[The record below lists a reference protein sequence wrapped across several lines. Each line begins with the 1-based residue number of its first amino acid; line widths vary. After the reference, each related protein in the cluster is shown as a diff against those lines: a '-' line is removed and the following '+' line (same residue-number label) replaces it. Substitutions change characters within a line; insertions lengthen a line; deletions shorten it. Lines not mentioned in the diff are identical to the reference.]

1 MSASGKVGGDALEH
15 ARSQL
20 GEALSELRAAGAIEE
35 TIMEARPAWFLP
47 FRIVVGQSRTSPGD
61 ANFIWVIGGKV
72 PIDCLPSNVAAT
84 ARDAARH
91 FSLKWQLDSERLVGE
106 EAANLIKIAEY
117 LYSIVD
123 NDDYWN

>member
-1 MSASGKVGGDALEH
+1 MSTSGKVGGDALEH

-72 PIDCLPSNVAAT
+72 PIDC
-84 ARDAARH
+84 
-91 FSLKWQLDSERLVGE
+91 E

>member
-1 MSASGKVGGDALEH
+1 MSAADNGGSDALEC

-20 GEALSELRAAGAIEE
+20 GEALSELSAAGVIED
-35 TIMEARPAWFLP
+35 TVMEARPAWILP
-47 FRIVVGQSRTSPGD
+47 FKIVVGQSRAGSGD
-61 ANFIWVIGGKV
+61 ANPVWIIGGEV
-72 PIDCLPSNVAAT
+72 PADYLPAAVAAT

-106 EAANLIKIAEY
+106 ESANLVKIAEY

-123 NDDYWN
+123 NDDFWN

>member
-20 GEALSELRAAGAIEE
+20 GEALSELSAAGVIED
-35 TIMEARPAWFLP
+35 TLMEARPAWILP
-47 FRIVVGQSRTSPGD
+47 FKIVVGQSRTSSGD
-61 ANFIWVIGGKV
+61 ANPIWVIGGKG
-72 PIDCLPSNVAAT
+72 PADYLPLAVAPT

-91 FSLKWQLDSERLVGE
+91 VSLKWQLDSERLVGE
-106 EAANLIKIAEY
+106 ESANLVRIAEY

>member
-1 MSASGKVGGDALEH
+1 MSASDDAGGDALEH

-20 GEALSELRAAGAIEE
+20 GEALSQLRAAGTIEE
-35 TIMEARPAWFLP
+35 SIMEARPAWYLP
-47 FRIVVGQSRTSPGD
+47 FKIVLGQSRTGPGD

-72 PIDCLPSNVAAT
+72 PIDCLPSSIATT

>member
-1 MSASGKVGGDALEH
+1 MSASGKVGRDALEH

-20 GEALSELRAAGAIEE
+20 GEALSELRAAGAIDE
-35 TIMEARPAWFLP
+35 TIMEARPAWILP
-47 FRIVVGQSRTSPGD
+47 FKIVVGQSRTSSGD
-61 ANFIWVIGGKV
+61 SNSFWVIGGNV
-72 PIDCLPSNVAAT
+72 PIDYLPSNVATT

-106 EAANLIKIAEY
+106 EAANLVKIAEY

>member
-1 MSASGKVGGDALEH
+1 MSTSGKVGGDALEH

-72 PIDCLPSNVAAT
+72 PIDCIPSNVAQRGWSEKKRRISSRLPNT
-84 ARDAARH
+84 CIQSSITTTTGTSKKRGRRIAAPE
-91 FSLKWQLDSERLVGE
+91 F
-106 EAANLIKIAEY
+106 
-117 LYSIVD
+117 
-123 NDDYWN
+123 